1 MRRKNSSKCMTS
13 LPEKGKTELS
23 RVIAN
28 FIDKKYNLAKTLQ
41 FVTPVTFLLHQ
52 WKTVININSQIYMW
66 SLISFEVWYAYL
78 CESSISKRA
87 HPFLSIGSC
96 MIYVQ
101 EINILNG
108 YNCETF
114 DEGCPNASYFS
125 DETYLCKS
133 NKCYLKLIDFCVIKC
148 NFCIHKVKY
157 IYKTLYRS
165 FNWKSVLVFW

>member
-1 MRRKNSSKCMTS
+1 MS
-13 LPEKGKTELS
+13 LH
-23 RVIAN
+23 IN
-28 FIDKKYNLAKTLQ
+28 NLAKTLQ

-52 WKTVININSQIYMW
+52 WQTVININSQIYMW

>member
-1 MRRKNSSKCMTS
+1 MT
-13 LPEKGKTELS
+13 
-23 RVIAN
+23 N
-28 FIDKKYNLAKTLQ
+28 CYKYQLTNNHVK
-41 FVTPVTFLLHQ
+41 FDFSNMH
-52 WKTVININSQIYMW
+52 INVKA
-66 SLISFEVWYAYL
+66 EYL
-78 CESSISKRA
+78 KRA
-87 HPFLSIGSC
+87 HPFLSIGRC
-96 MIYVQ
+96 MVYVQ
-101 EINILNG
+101 EINYLNG

-165 FNWKSVLVFW
+165 FN